1 MNFKRIGMLMLA
13 LLLTL
18 LTACGGGSG
27 GGASIAPALPS
38 LSGTTAIGS
47 PIVGGTVDVICAS
60 GAALTTTTGMS
71 GDWQITLAGQTLPC
85 AVRVT
90 GGTINGTANTMA
102 YHSIVTS
109 AGIVNVTP
117 LTDLA
122 VANLLGNANLAAW
135 FNGLAAAPTTLATIN
150 NAQIQAALTQLRSAL
165 NALTPLAGINP
176 ITTAFTPTPGNTI
189 DDMLAALQAAIA
201 NTPGLTYS
209 MLLGNAAAPNFVPP
223 VGFNAALTTA
233 FAATTTGGAVTC
245 NQPTGTLCTT
255 NAPAYV
261 GNFTPVVPTSTTL
274 SGAGIALTRV
284 LWDEPHIP
292 NVVVEKL
299 EITFHLSGTANPV
312 GTPSSIQYFA
322 ADGNAGTALPSTL
335 VNCNQTPAA
344 CVGVTHDTLAH
355 TVSFTNFALNG
366 VTFNGTLTYQVPA
379 PAVVP
384 AVTSFTPTSGVA
396 GSTVT
401 ITGTNLNNFTNAT
414 PGPWVS
420 FGNVAALST
429 LVDNQT
435 VTAIVPAGL
444 AAGNTTITLSNG
456 NGSNPITVG
465 TFNVQLPPPA
475 PPAVTGYSPVSGSTG
490 MTVTITGTNLNGY
503 APAPLVKFG
512 TTVATSTLVDNQTVT
527 ATVPGGL
534 ASGNHTIT
542 ISNGNGTS
550 PTTVGTFSFT
560 LSVSTLA
567 GSGVRGTLDGT
578 GAAATFNGPG
588 GLVATGGNVYVADG
602 YVIRK
607 VEIATGIV
615 TTYAGAINAFQP
627 VDGVGT
633 AASFSPIRY
642 LATDGTNL
650 YVSEFANVIRKIAI
664 ATGTVTTLAGTPNN
678 LGGYA
683 DGTGAAAAFN
693 GPSEMT
699 YLNGNLYV
707 TDLYNN
713 VIRKIVVATG
723 TVSTFAGTAGNLG
736 YADGVGASAVFNQP
750 LGITHDATSLYVTDA
765 SNGLIRQLDVATAT
779 VTTLAG
785 TYPPTG
791 VIVDGVGLLAQFGVL
806 NGVQY
811 EANCQCLYVVDRHA
825 VRKLDIGTK
834 AVTTIAGSSALNGWG
849 GVDGAANVA
858 RFNQPKSISGDGTS
872 LFLTD
877 FGNYKIRRIQ

>member
-1 MNFKRIGMLMLA
+1 MKIERIGMLLLA
-13 LLLTL
+13 MLLTL

-27 GGASIAPALPS
+27 GGASIVPNLPS
-38 LSGTTAIGS
+38 LGGSAAIGN
-47 PIVGGTVDVICAS
+47 PIVGGTVDVTCAS

-90 GGTINGTANTMA
+90 GGTINGVANTTA
-102 YHSIVTS
+102 YHSIVTA
-109 AGIVNVTP
+109 AGIVNITP
-117 LTDLA
+117 LTDLM
-122 VANLLGNANLAAW
+122 VANLVGNANPAAW
-135 FNGLAAAPTTLATIN
+135 FNGLAAAPATLASIN
-150 NAQIQAALTQLRSAL
+150 TAQIQAALTQLRSAL
-165 NALTPLAGINP
+165 SALTPLAGINP

-189 DDMLAALQAAIA
+189 DDMLAALQAAVT

-209 MLLGNAAAPNFVPP
+209 LLLGNAAAPNFVPP
-223 VGFNAALTTA
+223 VGFNASLTTA

-274 SGAGIALTRV
+274 SNAGIALTRV
-284 LWDEPHIP
+284 IWNEPHTP
-292 NVVVEKL
+292 NAVVEKL

-312 GTPSSIQYFA
+312 GAPSSIQYFA

-335 VNCNQTPAA
+335 VNCNQSPAA
-344 CVGVTHDTLAH
+344 CVGVTHDTVAH
-355 TVSFTNFALNG
+355 TVSFTNFALDG
-366 VTFNGTLTYQVPA
+366 VTFNGILNYQVPA
-379 PAVVP
+379 PAVIP
-384 AVTSFTPTSGVA
+384 TVTSYTPNSGVA

-435 VTAIVPAGL
+435 VTAIVPSGL

-456 NGSNPITVG
+456 NGSNSITVG

-475 PPAVTGYSPVSGSTG
+475 PPAITGYSPVSGSTG

-503 APAPLVKFG
+503 VPAPLVKFG

-527 ATVPGGL
+527 ATVPAGL
-534 ASGNHTIT
+534 VSGNHTIT
-542 ISNGNGTS
+542 IANGNGTS

-567 GSGVRGTLDGT
+567 GSGLRGTLDAT

-615 TTYAGAINAFQP
+615 TTYAGARSAFQP
-627 VDGVGT
+627 VDGIGT

-650 YVSEFANVIRKIAI
+650 YVSEMGNVIRKIDI
-664 ATGTVTTLAGTPNN
+664 ATSAVTTLAGTPNN
-678 LGGYA
+678 MGSV
-683 DGTGAAAAFN
+683 DGIGAAAAFN

-713 VIRKIVVATG
+713 VIRKIDVATG
-723 TVSTFAGTAGNLG
+723 TVSTFAGTAGNVG

-765 SNGLIRQLDVATAT
+765 SNGLIRQLDVATAA

-785 TYPPTG
+785 TYPRTG
-791 VIVDGVGLLAQFGVL
+791 VIVDGVGLLAQFSSI
-806 NGVQY
+806 NGVHY
-811 EANCQCLYVVDRHA
+811 EASCLCLYVVDLHA

-834 AVTTIAGSSALNGWG
+834 AVTTIAGLNGWG
-849 GVDGAANVA
+849 AVDGAANVA

-877 FGNYKIRRIQ
+877 FSNYKIRRIQ

>member
-1 MNFKRIGMLMLA
+1 MKIERIGMLLLA
-13 LLLTL
+13 MLLTL
-18 LTACGGGSG
+18 LTACGGG
-27 GGASIAPALPS
+27 GGAAVIPPTLPS
-38 LSGTTAIGS
+38 LGGSAAIGN
-47 PIVGGTVDVICAS
+47 PIVGGTVDVTCAS

-71 GDWQITLAGQTLPC
+71 GDWQLTLSGQTFPC

-90 GGTINGTANTMA
+90 GGTINGVANTAA
-102 YHSIVTS
+102 YHSIVT
-109 AGIVNVTP
+109 ATGIVNITP
-117 LTDLA
+117 LTDLM
-122 VANLLGNANLAAW
+122 VANLVGNANLGAW
-135 FNGLAAAPTTLATIN
+135 FNGLAAAPATLSTIN
-150 NAQIQAALTQLRSAL
+150 TAQLQAALTQLRTAL
-165 NALTPLAGINP
+165 SALTPLAGINP

-223 VGFNAALTTA
+223 VGFNTALTTA
-233 FAATTTGGAVTC
+233 FATTTTGGAVTC
-245 NQPTGTLCTT
+245 NQPAGTLCTT

-274 SGAGIALTRV
+274 SNAGIALTRV
-284 LWDEPHIP
+284 IWNEPHTP

-299 EITFHLSGTANPV
+299 EITFHLSGTVNPV

-344 CVGVTHDTLAH
+344 CAGVTHDTVAH
-355 TVSFTNFALNG
+355 TVSFTNFVLDG
-366 VTFNGTLTYQVPA
+366 VTFNGILNYQVPA
-379 PAVVP
+379 PAVIP
-384 AVTSFTPTSGVA
+384 TVTSYTPNSGVA

-435 VTAIVPAGL
+435 VTAVVPAGL

-475 PPAVTGYSPVSGSTG
+475 PPAVTGYSPASGSAG

-503 APAPLVKFG
+503 VPAPLVKFG

-527 ATVPGGL
+527 ATVPAGL

-542 ISNGNGTS
+542 ISDGNGANA
-550 PTTVGTFSFT
+550 TTVGTFSYT

-567 GSGVRGTLDGT
+567 GSGVRGTLDAT

-607 VEIATGIV
+607 IQIATGIV
-615 TTYAGAINAFQP
+615 TTYAGALNAFQT
-627 VDGVGT
+627 VDGIGT
-633 AASFSPIRY
+633 AASFSQIRY

-650 YVSEFANVIRKIAI
+650 YVSEFANVIRKIDI

-678 LGGYA
+678 MGSV
-683 DGTGAAAAFN
+683 DGIGAAAAFN

-723 TVSTFAGTAGNLG
+723 TVSTIAGTAGNLG
-736 YADGVGASAVFNQP
+736 YADGVGALAVFNQP

-765 SNGLIRQLDVATAT
+765 SNGLIRKIDVVTAA

-791 VIVDGVGLLAQFGVL
+791 VAADGVGLLAQFGSL
-806 NGVQY
+806 NGVHY
-811 EANCQCLYVVDRHA
+811 EASCSCLYVVDRHA
-825 VRKLDIGTK
+825 VRKLDLGTA

-849 GVDGAANVA
+849 VTDGAANVA

-877 FGNYKIRRIQ
+877 FSNYKVRRIQ